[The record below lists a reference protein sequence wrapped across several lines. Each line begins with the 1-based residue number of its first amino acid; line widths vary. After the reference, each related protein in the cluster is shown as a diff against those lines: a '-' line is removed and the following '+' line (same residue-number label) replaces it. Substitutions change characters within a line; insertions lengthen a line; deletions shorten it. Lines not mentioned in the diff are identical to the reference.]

1 VATNAFEEPPLDKW
15 SDTERVLA
23 LTVEFVQWAY
33 MVSLCQSSEGTLAES
48 QTAKATTDENRRLV
62 ALAGGIAIVGTIWMI
77 MAITV
82 AESLTPG
89 YIISKYQISGL
100 GSPIF
105 LGTCTTVPD
114 CLAAPSTPIQPASA
128 IFVSAVFLSAILGL
142 WYAYLLHKAAA
153 HRRFALAIVVSMVGW
168 FLVGVSY
175 LPFYLGLSGEGVV
188 VGAFVL
194 HLGGAYTYGL
204 VGLGAAISTYRFTRA
219 PMKYLSVILAVVSAA
234 AFLLMGSGIYLGL
247 GLGGMQRM
255 GVYPLFLWT
264 VAFGAYLT
272 RGLD

>member
-1 VATNAFEEPPLDKW
+1 
-15 SDTERVLA
+15 
-23 LTVEFVQWAY
+23 
-33 MVSLCQSSEGTLAES
+33 MS
-48 QTAKATTDENRRLV
+48 QTARAATDENRRLV

-89 YIISKYQISGL
+89 YSISKYEISGL

-105 LGTCTTVPD
+105 LGTCTTVHD
-114 CLAAPSTPIQPASA
+114 CLAVPSSPIQPASV
-128 IFVSAVFLSAILGL
+128 IFVSAIFLSSILGFL
-142 WYAYLLHKAAA
+142 YAFLLHKATT
-153 HRRFALAIVVSMVGW
+153 HRRFALAIAVSMVGW

-175 LPFYLGLSGEGVV
+175 LPFYLGLTGEGVV

-194 HLGGAYTYGL
+194 HLGGAYTDFLFGL
-204 VGLGAAISTYRFTRA
+204 LAAISTYRFTRA
-219 PMKYLSVILAVVSAA
+219 PMKYMVILAAVSAVS
-234 AFLLMGSGIYLGL
+234 FMLMGTGNYLGL

-255 GVYPLFLWT
+255 GVYPLFLWS

>member
-1 VATNAFEEPPLDKW
+1 
-15 SDTERVLA
+15 
-23 LTVEFVQWAY
+23 
-33 MVSLCQSSEGTLAES
+33 MAES
-48 QTAKATTDENRRLV
+48 QTAKAMTDENGRLV
-62 ALAGGIAIVGTIWMI
+62 TIAGGLFIVGAVWMM

-89 YIISKYQISGL
+89 YSISKYQISGL

-128 IFVSAVFLSAILGL
+128 IFVSAIFLSAILGL
-142 WYAYLLHKAAA
+142 YCGYLLHRGTT
-153 HRRFALAIVVSMVGW
+153 HRRFALAVAVSMFGW
-168 FLVGVSY
+168 LLVGVSY
-175 LPFYLGLSGEGVV
+175 LPFYLGLSGEGVAA
-188 VGAFVL
+188 GAFVL
-194 HLGGAYTYGL
+194 HLSGAYTDFS
-204 VGLGAAISTYRFTRA
+204 VGLLAAISTYRFTRA
-219 PMKYLSVILAVVSAA
+219 PMRYLTVILVAVSAT
-234 AFLLMGSGIYLGL
+234 AFLLMFTGNNLGL

-255 GVYPLFLWT
+255 GVYPELLWS